1 MSSVITDDFGMLFG
15 MMFIILGG
23 DNVRDYH
30 VPNAGMHSLIHPLP
44 SPQSYMTDKD
54 TI

>member
-1 MSSVITDDFGMLFG
+1 MFSSYF
-15 MMFIILGG
+15 GG

-44 SPQSYMTDKD
+44 SPQSHMTDKD
-54 TI
+54 TILKHGSTR